1 MFIVGEP
8 LFQMNTILITGA
20 SGRIA
25 RRTAELA
32 SAEQDTLRLMTRT
45 PQRAPRLRGASV
57 VHGDF
62 AEPATLDAAFAGVD
76 IALVVSASGKPTERA
91 QLHRNAFEAAV
102 RAHVRHV
109 IYLSLQGAAP
119 SSRYPFSR
127 DHYLSEQYLAA
138 TGLPHTI
145 LRNSFYIDM
154 FLEKVDPD
162 GAIRGPARQT
172 PGAFV
177 PREDA
182 ARTAAAVLVDP
193 PGGIHDV
200 TGTRGPPC
208 CRRRHAIVGPNRQAD
223 AISARACRERAQ
235 AVEPSRTRI
244 LEGRSSYWMI

>member
-1 MFIVGEP
+1 
-8 LFQMNTILITGA
+8 
-20 SGRIA
+20 
-25 RRTAELA
+25 
-32 SAEQDTLRLMTRT
+32 
-45 PQRAPRLRGASV
+45 
-57 VHGDF
+57 
-62 AEPATLDAAFAGVD
+62 LDAAFAGVD
-76 IALVVSASGKPTERA
+76 IALVVSASGKPTERV
-91 QLHRNAFEAAV
+91 QLHRHAFEAAV

-177 PREDA
+177 SREDA

-200 TGTRGPPC
+200 TGPEALRAADVAARLSALIGRPMRYQQEPAENA
-208 CRRRHAIVGPNRQAD
+208 RKRLSQVVQESWKVDLLIGWFEAIGAG
-223 AISARACRERAQ
+223 ELK
-235 AVEPSRTRI
+235 AVSDTVIRYTGHKPLG
-244 LEGRSSYWMI
+244 LEGYFSAFPKLLEPLQAALDPRA